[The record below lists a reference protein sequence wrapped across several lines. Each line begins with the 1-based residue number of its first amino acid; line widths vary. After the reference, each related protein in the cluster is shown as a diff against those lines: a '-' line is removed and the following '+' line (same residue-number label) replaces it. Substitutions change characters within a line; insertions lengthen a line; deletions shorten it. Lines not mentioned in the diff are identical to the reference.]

1 MKTGFKKVV
10 VSAFLGL
17 SVIISSG
24 GLSVMNPLT
33 VQAAVSK
40 PKINLTKK
48 GTITVGRGSQLALYK
63 NVIKSV
69 KKGTYPVK
77 SVKVA
82 SVKAANGKK
91 IGIKNSPIRTTG
103 RVPAK
108 TLVFP
113 SMKGTY
119 KLRVTATDNKGSKI
133 TSTVNFKVRPK
144 KLSSYVK
151 GLKTLTV
158 TKGASVKYLR
168 GITYDR
174 SKISGIKVDSSSVNT
189 DKIGTYKVYYNI
201 IGIAGDK
208 LKIARKV
215 NVKAGPTL
223 DAGPSNPTTPAPKPT
238 TPAPSSN
245 PADHVTGI
253 KDRVVLRASK
263 NLNLMDGVKGDDT
276 IKSIQCLYS
285 YDDVDPYHYNLPA
298 FGETNSAPQMYTH
311 EIIDYLITTK
321 TGVKKRVEAHMYVV
335 DLPTAKDLAN
345 AGVKVYMTNNAVVAK
360 GENNR
365 HTCNIQ
371 VSADKILVP
380 AHKMQICYNCNEEM
394 GVHDDDWLDSHVMDS
409 FLASKGQGPEGAVPG
424 CGNTW
429 YGNVEAFTISR

>member
-1 MKTGFKKVV
+1 MKKGFKKIV
-10 VSAFLGL
+10 VSAVLGL

-24 GLSVMNPLT
+24 GLSAMNPLT

-40 PKINLTKK
+40 PKIDLTKK
-48 GTITVGRGSQLALYK
+48 TITVGRGSRLELYK

-69 KKGTYPVK
+69 KKGSYPIK

-91 IGIKNSPIRTTG
+91 ISIKNSPVRTTG

-113 SMKGTY
+113 SKKGTY
-119 KLRVTATDNKGSKI
+119 KLRVTATDNRGSKT
-133 TSTVNFKVRPK
+133 TSTVDFKVRPK

-151 GLKTLTV
+151 GMETLTV

-168 GITYDR
+168 GVTYDS
-174 SKISGIKVDSSSVNT
+174 SKIKSIKVDPSLVDT
-189 DKIGTYKVYYNI
+189 DKIGTYKAYYNI

-208 LKIARKV
+208 LRIVRKV
-215 NVKAGPTL
+215 NVKEGPTL
-223 DAGPSNPTTPAPKPT
+223 DAGPTNPTTPAPKPT

-263 NLNLMDGVKGDDT
+263 NINLMDGVKGDDT

-285 YDDVDPYHYNLPA
+285 YDDVDPYHYNLPSYNDVNGA
-298 FGETNSAPQMYTH
+298 VNMYTH

-345 AGVKVYMTNNAVVAK
+345 NKVKVYTTNNALVQADPNV
-360 GENNR
+360 R
-365 HTCNIQ
+365 RTCTLQ
-371 VSADKILVP
+371 VSATKIFVP
-380 AHKMQICYNCNEEM
+380 RHPLYVCHNCGEEM
-394 GVHDDDWLDSHVMDS
+394 SKMDMDWIDEHEM
-409 FLASKGQGPEGAVPG
+409 ASILGYEGSVPG
-424 CGNTW
+424 CGSGWLPT
-429 YGNVEAFTISR
+429 VEAFEISRQ

>member
-1 MKTGFKKVV
+1 
-10 VSAFLGL
+10 
-17 SVIISSG
+17 
-24 GLSVMNPLT
+24 MNPLT

-40 PKINLTKK
+40 PKINLTKR
-48 GTITVGRGSQLALYK
+48 TITVGRGSQLALYK

-69 KKGTYPVK
+69 KKGTYPIK

-113 SMKGTY
+113 SKKGTY
-119 KLRVTATDNKGSKI
+119 KLRVTATDNRGSKT
-133 TSTVNFKVRPK
+133 TSTVDFKVRPK

-151 GLKTLTV
+151 GMETLTV
-158 TKGASVKYLR
+158 TKGASVKYLK
-168 GITYDR
+168 GVTYDS
-174 SKISGIKVDSSSVNT
+174 SKIKSIKVDPSLVDT
-189 DKIGTYKVYYNI
+189 DKIGTYKAYYNI

-208 LKIARKV
+208 LRIVRKV
-215 NVKAGPTL
+215 NVKEGPTL
-223 DAGPSNPTTPAPKPT
+223 DAGPTTPAPKPT

-263 NLNLMDGVKGDDT
+263 NINLMDGVKGDDT

-345 AGVKVYMTNNAVVAK
+345 NNVKVYTTNNALVQADPNV
-360 GENNR
+360 R
-365 HTCNIQ
+365 RTCDLQ
-371 VSADKILVP
+371 VSATKIVVP
-380 AHKMQICYNCNEEM
+380 RHSLYVCYGCNEEITQS
-394 GVHDDDWLDSHVMDS
+394 DYDWVEEHCFVTGRGD
-409 FLASKGQGPEGAVPG
+409 Q
-424 CGNTW
+424 CGSGW
-429 YGNVEAFTISR
+429 YGTVESFSITR